1 MSHHFSRPIRSTRGF
16 TLIELLVVIAI
27 IAILAAIL
35 FPVFQSVRENAR
47 RTACGSNIRQLGLGV
62 MQYNQDNEEGMP
74 PVFQNPADPSVCGA
88 LPGGSCRMSWVGIID
103 PYVKSTEVW
112 KCPDMPLTSVWPV
125 VASALN
131 STPFRNIS
139 LWEGYGWNVDYMGL
153 AKSDCSDFDSTRGS
167 GPPIKLAQIGS
178 PAATVM
184 ITGSGGEPDNLT
196 PSASFF
202 GTGNALYPP
211 HGGYYP
217 APAPATLTTP
227 EGCTYSNAGWGQG
240 SYMGPYGGFE
250 QLRHAGRGGQVCF
263 VDGHVKFMTAG
274 QLAAG
279 TDWNVNTPN
288 SSVHVTDRNQYLWDL
303 N

>member
-1 MSHHFSRPIRSTRGF
+1 MSNYSRRPVRSTKGF

-35 FPVFQSVRENAR
+35 SPVFQSVRENAR
-47 RTACGSNIRQLGLGV
+47 RTSCGSNIRQLALGV

-74 PVFQNPADPSVCGA
+74 PFFVNPPASTCGA
-88 LPGGSCRMSWVGIID
+88 LPGGSCRMSWIGIID

-112 KCPDMPLTSVWPV
+112 KCPDMPLTSVWPP
-125 VASALN
+125 AKSALN
-131 STPFRNIS
+131 SNPFRNIS
-139 LWEGYGWNVDYMGL
+139 LWEGYGWNMDFMNL
-153 AKSDCSDFDSTRGS
+153 AKSDGSDFSNGS
-167 GPPIKLAQIGS
+167 GPPIKLAQVGS

-184 ITGSGGEPDNLT
+184 ITGSGGEPGQG
-196 PSASFF
+196 SFF
-202 GTGNALYPP
+202 GKGNALYPA

-217 APAPATLTTP
+217 ALSPASLTTP
-227 EGCTYSNAGWGQG
+227 EGYTYTNAGWGQG

-279 TDWNVNTPN
+279 TDWNVNKQN
-288 SSVHVTDRNQYLWDL
+288 SDIHVTDRNQYLWDL
-303 N
+303 D

>member
-1 MSHHFSRPIRSTRGF
+1 MTHHSRRSAQSAKGF

-62 MQYNQDNEEGMP
+62 MQYNQDNDEGMP
-74 PVFQNPADPSVCGA
+74 PVFSPGTDPGACGA
-88 LPGGSCRMSWVGIID
+88 LAGGTCRMSWVGVID
-103 PYVKSTEVW
+103 QYVKSTDVW
-112 KCPDMPLTSVWPV
+112 KCPDMPLTSVWPPA
-125 VASALN
+125 ASIYN

-139 LWEGYGWNVDYMGL
+139 LWEGYGWNQDYMGL
-153 AKSDCSDFDSTRGS
+153 AKSDCSDFDSGRGS
-167 GPPIKLAQIGS
+167 GPPIKLSQIGS

-184 ITGSGGEPDNLT
+184 ITGSAGEAGT
-196 PSASFF
+196 GSFF
-202 GTGNALYPP
+202 GTGNALYPI

-263 VDGHVKFMTAG
+263 ADGHVKFMTAG

-279 TDWNVNTPN
+279 TDWNVNATN
-288 SSVHVTDRNQYLWDL
+288 SNIHVTDRNQYLWDL

>member
-1 MSHHFSRPIRSTRGF
+1 MPHLFPKPARPRKGF

-62 MQYNQDNEEGMP
+62 MQYNQDNEERMP
-74 PVFQNPADPSVCGA
+74 PLFTNPPASVCGA

-103 PYVKSTEVW
+103 PYVKSTDVW
-112 KCPDMPLTSVWPV
+112 KCPDMTLTSVWPPA
-125 VASALN
+125 ASALH

-139 LWEGYGWNVDYMGL
+139 LWESYGWNVDYMDL
-153 AKSDCSDFDSTRGS
+153 AKGDCSDFDGATQG
-167 GPPIKLAQIGS
+167 GPPIKLAQVGS

-184 ITGSGGEPDNLT
+184 IVGIGGEPGQG
-196 PSASFF
+196 SFF
-202 GTGNALYPP
+202 GTGNALYPA

-217 APAPATLTTP
+217 APAPASLTTP

-250 QLRHAGRGGQVCF
+250 QLRHVNRGGQVCF

-279 TDWNVNTPN
+279 TDWNVNKQN
-288 SSVHVTDRNQYLWDL
+288 SDIHVTDRNQYLWDL
-303 N
+303 D